1 MALPLINVLGSAAL
15 TAATP
20 FLSKALQGLMGGS
33 EAERERE
40 RALAET
46 ERVAQGGTTQ
56 GQAGMAYARS
66 RALQDL
72 AQQAQ
77 RGTAQQQAGLARDA
91 MTAGADVQARYA
103 SQLAELR
110 SREQERAR
118 EAAAFL
124 RNQKAR
130 EDALIARQTA
140 SKFAEGALTP
150 LVQQLVTPGVEA
162 PPSAL
167 PPGGISSEEAAA
179 SLGFTSAPTQAPAVA
194 GPAVASV
201 LQGTREPSVQ
211 PGYESLYTGPATTV
225 APSATQQK
233 IEQDAA
239 MTYMAMRDPSKTAM
253 AREYFAPGPS
263 PEAAAATNERLR
275 AERNLAT
282 ANVIPGPVAP
292 GQKDYTAGMSGTQG
306 TFATLADR
314 EAANAAM
321 SPFMKSPMEQGAS
334 ASLAPTNTPMAFSYN
349 AEQTEGLRKAR
360 PGRMPRKPGQTVRGG
375 GGYAL

>member
-118 EAAAFL
+118 EAAAYL

-150 LVQQLVTPGVEA
+150 LVQQLVTPGVG
-162 PPSAL
+162 SAGL
-167 PPGGISSEEAAA
+167 TPEEAAA
-179 SLGFTSAPTQAPAVA
+179 YNEANTKGSAASADRGAAFEQRTRELATGSASPVVAPAV
-194 GPAVASV
+194 GGVTS
-201 LQGTREPSVQ
+201 
-211 PGYESLYTGPATTV
+211 
-225 APSATQQK
+225 
-233 IEQDAA
+233 
-239 MTYMAMRDPSKTAM
+239 
-253 AREYFAPGPS
+253 
-263 PEAAAATNERLR
+263 AAAASELGFNPEARVGGMSQTTYQQREGMPGVTARERALNPSQQVADLQAQR
-275 AERNLAT
+275 TLAT
-282 ANVIPGPVAP
+282 ADVMPGPVAP
-292 GQKDYTAGMSGTQG
+292 GAMVDYTKGMGG
-306 TFATLADR
+306 GGDFATLADR
-314 EAANAAM
+314 QAATSAM